1 MGVPLFVLFIG
12 FGVAALTKLDR
23 TLYPA
28 PYYTDFPNSLRV
40 VESRMDLIETSN
52 GLRIY
57 IIGVLTNQGPLAWK
71 GVEFECRFFD
81 TNGVMVDAAHPV
93 PYLTIQPT
101 SDTAFRAVATPVLAT
116 NYYATYRLTVSTAR
130 NPKSLF

>member
-1 MGVPLFVLFIG
+1 MVVPLFVLIIG

-40 VESRMDLIETSN
+40 VESRMDLVETSN

-57 IIGVLTNQGPLAWK
+57 ITGILTNQSPVAWK

-81 TNGVMVDAAHPV
+81 TNGAMVDAAHPV
-93 PYLTIQPT
+93 SYFTIQPN
-101 SDTAFRAVATPVLAT
+101 SDTAFRAVATPVRAT
-116 NYYATYRLTVSTAR
+116 NYYATYRLSVSTAR
-130 NPKSLF
+130 NSKSLF